1 MTWSPTW
8 KHAVKWHASC
18 KGSRVIAGNTE
29 FTKMRANP
37 LVIAAGLAF
46 VLARADAVVAA
57 KIFKWTD
64 ESGVTH
70 YGEVIP
76 PEYKDQAAQEMS
88 RQGFTIRKWDAAIT
102 PEQRKAIETKS
113 VRERD
118 DKQRENE
125 QRRRDL
131 ALVNTYT
138 SAKEIDEHRDRTL
151 QLPVQAIQG
160 LEPRLKKAQQRL
172 ASLQQQV
179 SALSKSGK
187 HASHGLELDLADQQN
202 EIDTIQAEVERHKEE
217 IELIKVKYDGDR
229 KRYLELTQR

>member
-1 MTWSPTW
+1 
-8 KHAVKWHASC
+8 
-18 KGSRVIAGNTE
+18 
-29 FTKMRANP
+29 MRANP
-37 LVIAAGLAF
+37 FVIAAGLAF

-64 ESGVTH
+64 ENGVTH

-88 RQGFTIRKWDAAIT
+88 RQGVTIRKWDAAVT
-102 PEQRKAIETKS
+102 PEQRKAIETKG
-113 VRERD
+113 VREREE
-118 DKQRENE
+118 KQREFE

-131 ALVNTYT
+131 ALINTYT
-138 SAKEIDEHRDRTL
+138 SAREIDESRDRTL

-179 SALSKSGK
+179 ATLNNAGK
-187 HASHGLELDLADQQN
+187 RVPHGLELDMADQQS
-202 EIDTIQAEVERHKEE
+202 EIDTIQAEVERHRAE

>member
-1 MTWSPTW
+1 
-8 KHAVKWHASC
+8 
-18 KGSRVIAGNTE
+18 
-29 FTKMRANP
+29 MRANP
-37 LVIAAGLAF
+37 FVIAAGLAF

-64 ESGVTH
+64 ENGVTH

-88 RQGFTIRKWDAAIT
+88 RQGLTIRKWDAAIT
-102 PEQRKAIETKS
+102 PEQRKATETKS
-113 VRERD
+113 VREREE
-118 DKQRENE
+118 KQREFE

-131 ALVNTYT
+131 ALINTYT
-138 SAKEIDEHRDRTL
+138 SAREIDEHRDRTL

-172 ASLQQQV
+172 ASLEQQL
-179 SALSKSGK
+179 ATLNTGGK
-187 HASHGLELDLADQQN
+187 RPPHGLELDVADQKG
-202 EIDTIQAEVERHKEE
+202 EIDTIQAEIERYKAE
-217 IELIKVKYDGDR
+217 IELIKVKYEGDR

>member
-1 MTWSPTW
+1 
-8 KHAVKWHASC
+8 
-18 KGSRVIAGNTE
+18 
-29 FTKMRANP
+29 MRANP
-37 LVIAAGLAF
+37 FVIAAGLAF
-46 VLARADAVVAA
+46 VLAWVDAVVAA

-64 ESGVTH
+64 ENGVTH

-88 RQGFTIRKWDAAIT
+88 RQGLTIRKWDAAVT
-102 PEQRKAIETKS
+102 PEQRRASETRS
-113 VRERD
+113 VREREE
-118 DKQRENE
+118 KQREFE

-151 QLPVQAIQG
+151 QLPAQAIQG

-172 ASLQQQV
+172 VSLQQQV
-179 SALSKSGK
+179 TALNNAGK
-187 HASHGLELDLADQQN
+187 RVPHAVELDLADQQS
-202 EIDTIQAEVERHKEE
+202 EIDTIQAEVERHKAE
-217 IELIKVKYDGDR
+217 IELIKVKYEGDR